1 MNPDNLTDLLQK
13 GFRVTLGATSALVE
27 SLQDS
32 QKRDEN
38 LSKMQSDFG
47 KLTEEWADKGAVTE
61 LEARNFVDTLWT
73 QQAQSANS
81 ETTAAGDATV
91 TTSAQSVA
99 EPEVQ
104 ADVEALT
111 AQIAALRAE
120 LENLKSSDSNG

>member
-1 MNPDNLTDLLQK
+1 MNPDNLTELLQK

-73 QQAQSANS
+73 QQAHSANS

-91 TTSAQSVA
+91 TTSA
-99 EPEVQ
+99 EPVVEPDVQ

-120 LENLKSSDSNG
+120 LEKLKSSDSKG

>member
-13 GFRVTLGATSALVE
+13 GFRVTLGATSAFVE

-91 TTSAQSVA
+91 TTSAESVTD
-99 EPEVQ
+99 PDVQ

-111 AQIAALRAE
+111 AQLAALRAE

>member
-1 MNPDNLTDLLQK
+1 MNPDNLTELLQK
-13 GFRVTLGATSALVE
+13 GFRVTLGATGALVE

-61 LEARNFVDTLWT
+61 LEARNFVDALWT
-73 QQAQSANS
+73 QQANS

-91 TTSAQSVA
+91 TTSAESVT
-99 EPEVQ
+99 EPDVQ

-111 AQIAALRAE
+111 AQLAALRAE